1 MNTAGPGSRGHPPRS
16 LLAHAERGNPVRVR
30 GRRQAFPGKPEATK
44 AQLPGGTRM
53 PKKRM
58 PVRRKATGNRG
69 MWPAFRPGVDNRPE
83 YRAAARTRKGADVG
97 R

>member
-1 MNTAGPGSRGHPPRS
+1 MRPGYPTPPRS

-30 GRRQAFPGKPEATK
+30 GAAGVPGKPEATK
-44 AQLPGGTRM
+44 AQSPGGTRM

-58 PVRRKATGNRG
+58 PVRRKATGNRDR
-69 MWPAFRPGVDNRPE
+69 WPTLRRPSRITGRIPGRCPDP
-83 YRAAARTRKGADVG
+83 KG